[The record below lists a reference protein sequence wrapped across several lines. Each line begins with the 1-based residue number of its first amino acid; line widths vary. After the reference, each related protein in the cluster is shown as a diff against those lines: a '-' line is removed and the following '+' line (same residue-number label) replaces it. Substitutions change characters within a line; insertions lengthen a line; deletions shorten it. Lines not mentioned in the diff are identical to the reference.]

1 MFRHPQPVKDVIKI
15 TKSYVFDYKGEFFYN
30 RALVICLVIMTKYV
44 YSFEE
49 GGAEMKDLLGG
60 KGSNL
65 AEMTQIGLNVPPGYT
80 VTTEACLE
88 YLEEGE
94 MTDEIKEQMKEH
106 MKTLEDEMDQGFGDP
121 EDPLLVS
128 VRSGAAVSMPGMM
141 DTILNLGLNE
151 ETLEGLIEKTDERFA
166 YDSYRRFINMFGEVV
181 RGIPHNEFEKIMDD
195 VKEERDA
202 DQDVDLDAEGMKEV
216 TERYME
222 LVGDIP
228 SDPWEQL
235 IEATK
240 AVFASWDNK
249 RAVRY
254 RNLNDLP
261 HDMGTAVNVQAM
273 VFGNTGETSGSGVA
287 FTRDPSTGENKVYG
301 EFLQNAQGE
310 DVVAGIRTP
319 LDISDLKDMWP
330 DIYEELEEVCKTL
343 EEEYKDMQDLE
354 FTVEDKELYILQT
367 RTGKRT
373 PNSAVKIAHDM
384 HEEGI
389 ISKKVALLR
398 VEGDQVE
405 KILHKR
411 IDPDAEVDKLT
422 QGLNASPGAASGKV
436 IFDTDEAERRANDGE
451 SVVLVRPETTPED
464 IHGLAAAEGVLT
476 SRGGMTS
483 HAAVVARGMGKPC
496 VAGAEEID
504 IDLDQEYFKVDGQ
517 KIDKGDILTID
528 GTTGDV
534 ILGEAPLIEPEFTE
548 EFENLLD
555 WADDIRKM
563 GVWTNADTP
572 KDAEKAIEFGAEG
585 VGLCRTEHMFFEP
598 ERLDV
603 MQEMIIS
610 EEDEE
615 RKKALDKLM
624 PMQKKDFKELF
635 RVMDGLPLTIRLLDP
650 PLHEFAPTDEET
662 QKEMSERLG
671 ISLEEI
677 KTKVDRLEEANPML
691 GHRGCRLGITFPDIY
706 KMQVKAILEAASEV
720 QEDGVKVEPHIMVP
734 LVGKIEELE
743 NVKEKVIEPVEE
755 EVLGDSGEVD
765 YDVGT
770 MIEVPRAAL
779 TADEIAK
786 EADFFSFGTN
796 DLTQMGFGF
805 SRDDVGTFVPNYI
818 EEGILDEDPF
828 QVLDPEGI
836 GELVKTG
843 TERGREVQ
851 EDLSVGICG
860 EHGGEPS
867 SVKFCY
873 RADLDYVSCSPYR
886 VPVARIAAAQ
896 VVIEDEKEV
905 DEGVEGY

>member
-1 MFRHPQPVKDVIKI
+1 
-15 TKSYVFDYKGEFFYN
+15 
-30 RALVICLVIMTKYV
+30 MTKYV

-49 GGAEMKDLLGG
+49 GSAEMKDLLGG

-65 AEMTQIGLNVPPGYT
+65 AEMTTIGLNVPPGYT

-88 YLEEGE
+88 YLDEGKLTE
-94 MTDEIKEQMKEH
+94 DIKEQMKNKME
-106 MKTLEDEMDQGFGDP
+106 KLEEQMDQEFGDP

-141 DTILNLGLNE
+141 DTILNLGLND
-151 ETLEGLIEKTDERFA
+151 ETLQGLVEKTDERFA
-166 YDSYRRFINMFGEVV
+166 YDSYRRFVNMFGEVV
-181 RGIPHNEFEKIMDD
+181 RGIPHREFEEIMDE
-195 VKEERDA
+195 VKEERGA
-202 DQDVDLDAEGMKEV
+202 DNDVDLNAEGMKEV
-216 TERYME
+216 TERYKE

-235 IEATK
+235 MEATK
-240 AVFASWDNK
+240 AVFASWDNE
-249 RAVRY
+249 RARRY
-254 RNLNDLP
+254 RDLNDLP
-261 HDMGTAVNVQAM
+261 HDMGTAVNVQTM
-273 VFGNTGETSGSGVA
+273 VYGNTGKNSGSGVA
-287 FTRDPSTGENKVYG
+287 FTRDPSTGENKIYG
-301 EFLQNAQGE
+301 EFLRNAQGE

-319 LDISDLKDMWP
+319 LAISELKEMWP
-330 DIYEELEEVCKTL
+330 DIYEELEDVCETL

-373 PNSAVKIAHDM
+373 PNAAVKIAHDM

-389 ISKKVALLR
+389 ISKEVALLR
-398 VEGDQVE
+398 VEGDQIE

-411 IDPDAEVDKLT
+411 IDPEAELEKLT
-422 QGLNASPGAASGKV
+422 QGLNASPGAATGKV
-436 IFDTDEAERRANDGE
+436 VFDTDEAEKRGDEGE
-451 SVVLVRPETTPED
+451 SIVLVRKETTPED

-504 IDLDQEYFKVDGQ
+504 IDLANEYFEVDG
-517 KIDKGDILTID
+517 KKVEKGDIITID

-534 ILGEAPLIEPEFTE
+534 ILGEAPLIEPEFTD
-548 EFENLLD
+548 EFKNLLD
-555 WADDIRKM
+555 WADKIRKM

-572 KDAEKAIEFGAEG
+572 EDAEKAIEFGAEG

-598 ERLDV
+598 ERLEV
-603 MQEMIIS
+603 MQELIIS
-610 EEDEE
+610 DDDDQ
-615 RKKALDKLM
+615 RKSALDQLM

-650 PLHEFAPTDEET
+650 PLHEFAPTEKESQEELA
-662 QKEMSERLG
+662 ERLD
-671 ISLEEI
+671 IDVDVVEN
-677 KTKVDRLEEANPML
+677 KVERLKEANPML
-691 GHRGCRLGITFPDIY
+691 GHRGCRLGITFPEIY
-706 KMQVKAILEAASEV
+706 KMQVKAILEAALEV
-720 QEDGVKVEPHIMVP
+720 QEEGIEVEPHIMVP
-734 LVGKIEELE
+734 LVGKVEELE
-743 NVKEKVIEPVEE
+743 NVKEKVVEPVEKEVFSE
-755 EVLGDSGEVD
+755 EYEVD

-770 MIEVPRAAL
+770 MIEVPRAAI
-779 TADEIAK
+779 TADKIAE

-805 SRDDVGTFVPNYI
+805 SRDDVGTFVPNYLD
-818 EEGILDEDPF
+818 EGILNEDPF
-828 QVLDPEGI
+828 QVLDTEGI
-836 GELVKTG
+836 GELVQMG
-843 TERGREVQ
+843 TKKGRQVK

-873 RADLDYVSCSPYR
+873 RSNLDYVSCSPYR
-886 VPVARIAAAQ
+886 VPVARVAAAQ

>member
-1 MFRHPQPVKDVIKI
+1 
-15 TKSYVFDYKGEFFYN
+15 
-30 RALVICLVIMTKYV
+30 
-44 YSFEE
+44 
-49 GGAEMKDLLGG
+49 MKDLLGG

-65 AEMTQIGLNVPPGYT
+65 AEMTDIGLNVPPGYT

-88 YLEEGE
+88 YLEEEE
-94 MTDEIKEQMKEH
+94 MTEKIKKQMKKY
-106 MKTLEDEMDQGFGDP
+106 MRKLEKKMDQSFGDP
-121 EDPLLVS
+121 DDPLLVS

-151 ETLEGLIEKTDERFA
+151 ETLKGLKEKTDERFA

-181 RGIPHNEFEKIMDD
+181 RGIPHREFEEIMDE

-216 TERYME
+216 TDRYKE

-235 IEATK
+235 VEATK
-240 AVFASWDNK
+240 AVFASWDND

-254 RNLNDLP
+254 RDLNDLP

-273 VFGNTGETSGSGVA
+273 VYGNTGEKSGSGVA
-287 FTRDPSTGENKVYG
+287 FTRDPSTGENKIYG

-319 LDISDLKDMWP
+319 LNISDLKDMWP
-330 DIYEELEEVCKTL
+330 EIYDELESVCHTL

-354 FTVEDKELYILQT
+354 FTVEEKELYILQT

-373 PNSAVKIAHDM
+373 PNAAVKIAHDM

-389 ISKKVALLR
+389 ISKEVALLR
-398 VEGDQVE
+398 VEGDQIE

-411 IDPDAEVDKLT
+411 IDPEAELDKLT

-436 IFDTDEAERRANDGE
+436 IFDTDEAEMKGDEGE

-504 IDLDQEYFKVDGQ
+504 IDLEGEYFEVEGQ
-517 KIDKGDILTID
+517 RIEKGDIITID

-534 ILGEAPLIEPEFTE
+534 IMGEAPLIEPEFTE
-548 EFENLLD
+548 EFEKLLE
-555 WADDIRKM
+555 WADGIRDM

-572 KDAEKAIEFGAEG
+572 EDAEKAIEFGAEG
-585 VGLCRTEHMFFEP
+585 IGLCRTEHMFFEP
-598 ERLDV
+598 ERLEV

-610 EEDEE
+610 DDDED
-615 RKKALDKLM
+615 RKGALDRLM

-650 PLHEFAPTDEET
+650 PLHEFAPTEEKT
-662 QKEMSERLG
+662 QKELADKLDMDIEKIES
-671 ISLEEI
+671 
-677 KTKVDRLEEANPML
+677 KVERLEEANPML
-691 GHRGCRLGITFPDIY
+691 GHRGCRLGITFPEIY
-706 KMQVKAILEAASEV
+706 RMQVRAILEAASEV
-720 QEDGVKVEPHIMVP
+720 KDEGIEVDPHIMVP

-743 NVKEKVIEPVEE
+743 NVKERVIEPVEE
-755 EVLGDSGEVD
+755 EVFDEKNVVD
-765 YDVGT
+765 FDVGT

-786 EADFFSFGTN
+786 KADFFSFGTN

-805 SRDDVGTFVPNYI
+805 SRDDVGTFVPNYLDH
-818 EEGILDEDPF
+818 GILDEDPF
-828 QVLDPEGI
+828 QVIDHEGI
-836 GELVKTG
+836 GELVEIG
-843 TERGREVQ
+843 TERGRKVK

-873 RADLDYVSCSPYR
+873 RSDLDYVSCSPYR

-896 VVIEDEKEV
+896 VVIEDEREV
-905 DEGVEGY
+905 DEGVDGY

>member
-1 MFRHPQPVKDVIKI
+1 M
-15 TKSYVFDYKGEFFYN
+15 Y
-30 RALVICLVIMTKYV
+30 LVIMTKYV

-49 GGAEMKDLLGG
+49 GSAEMKDLLGG

-65 AEMTQIGLNVPPGYT
+65 AEMTDIGLNVPPGYT

-94 MTDEIKEQMKEH
+94 MTKKIIKQMKKQ
-106 MKTLEDEMDQGFGDP
+106 MKKLEKKMDQNFGDP

-141 DTILNLGLNE
+141 DTILNLGLND

-181 RGIPHNEFEKIMDD
+181 RGIPHSEFEEIMDE
-195 VKEERDA
+195 VKEERNA

-216 TERYME
+216 TARYKE

-240 AVFASWDNK
+240 AVFASWDND

-273 VFGNTGETSGSGVA
+273 VYGNTGKTSGSGVA
-287 FTRDPSTGENKVYG
+287 FTRDPSTGENEVYG

-319 LDISDLKDMWP
+319 LDISELKEMWP
-330 DIYEELEEVCKTL
+330 DIYDELEEVCHIL

-354 FTVEDKELYILQT
+354 FTVEDKELFILQT

-373 PNSAVKIAHDM
+373 PNAAVKIAHDM

-389 ISKKVALLR
+389 ISKEVALLR
-398 VEGDQVE
+398 VEGDQIE

-411 IDPDAEVDKLT
+411 IDPEAELDKLT
-422 QGLNASPGAASGKV
+422 QGLNASPGAATGKV
-436 IFDTDEAERRANDGE
+436 IFDTDEAEKRGNEGE
-451 SVVLVRPETTPED
+451 SVVLVRNETTPED

-504 IDLDQEYFKVDGQ
+504 IDLASEYFEVDGT
-517 KIDKGDILTID
+517 KVEKGDIITID

-534 ILGEAPLIEPEFTE
+534 ILGEAPLIEPEFTV
-548 EFENLLD
+548 EFKKLLE
-555 WADDIRKM
+555 WADEIRNM

-598 ERLDV
+598 ERLEV

-610 EEDEE
+610 EDDEE
-615 RKKALDKLM
+615 RQKALDKLM

-635 RVMDGLPLTIRLLDP
+635 RVMDGLPLTVRLLDP

-662 QKEMSERLG
+662 Q
-671 ISLEEI
+671 EELARKLDIDVESI
-677 KTKVDRLEEANPML
+677 KSKVHRLEEANPML

-706 KMQVKAILEAASEV
+706 RMQVKAILEAASEV
-720 QEDGVKVEPHIMVP
+720 NEEGVDVEPHIMVP
-734 LVGKIEELE
+734 LVGKVEELK
-743 NVKEKVIEPVEE
+743 NVKEKVVEPVEE
-755 EVLGDSGEVD
+755 EVFSEGDKVD

-770 MIEVPRAAL
+770 MIEVPRAAI
-779 TADEIAK
+779 TADKIAE

-805 SRDDVGTFVPNYI
+805 SRDDVGTFVPAYLD
-818 EEGILDEDPF
+818 EGILDEDPF
-828 QVLDPEGI
+828 QVLDLEGI
-836 GELVKTG
+836 GELVKMG
-843 TERGREVQ
+843 TKRGREVK

-873 RADLDYVSCSPYR
+873 RSDLDYVSCSPYR

-896 VVIEDEKEV
+896 VVIEEEKEV
-905 DEGVEGY
+905 DEGVDGY

>member
-1 MFRHPQPVKDVIKI
+1 
-15 TKSYVFDYKGEFFYN
+15 
-30 RALVICLVIMTKYV
+30 MTKYV

-49 GGAEMKDLLGG
+49 GSAEMKDLLGG

-65 AEMTQIGLNVPPGYT
+65 AEMTQIGLNVPPGYI
-80 VTTEACLE
+80 VTTDACLE

-94 MTDEIKEQMKEH
+94 MTDKIKEQMKEY
-106 MKTLEDEMDQGFGDP
+106 MKELEEKMDQNFGDP

-151 ETLEGLIEKTDERFA
+151 KTLEGLIEKTDERFA
-166 YDSYRRFINMFGEVV
+166 YDSYRRFVNMFGEVV
-181 RGIPHNEFEKIMDD
+181 RGIPHSEFEEIMDEI
-195 VKEERDA
+195 KEKRNA

-216 TERYME
+216 TERYKE

-235 IEATK
+235 VESTK
-240 AVFASWDNK
+240 AVFASWDND

-254 RNLNDLP
+254 RDLNDLP

-273 VFGNTGETSGSGVA
+273 VYGNTGKTSGSGVA

-319 LDISDLKDMWP
+319 LNISDLKDMWP
-330 DIYEELEEVCKTL
+330 DIYEELYEVCKTL
-343 EEEYKDMQDLE
+343 EEQYKDMQDLE

-373 PNSAVKIAHDM
+373 PNAAVKIAHDM
-384 HEEGI
+384 HEAGI
-389 ISKKVALLR
+389 ISKEVALLR

-411 IDPDAEVDKLT
+411 IDPDADVDKLT

-436 IFDTDEAERRANDGE
+436 IFDTDEAEQRANDGE
-451 SVVLVRPETTPED
+451 SVVLVRSETTPED

-504 IDLDQEYFKVDGQ
+504 IDMDQEYFEVGDQ
-517 KIDKGDILTID
+517 RIQKGDLITID

-548 EFENLLD
+548 EFDKLLG
-555 WADDIRKM
+555 WGDDIRQI

-598 ERLDV
+598 ERLEV

-610 EEDEE
+610 EDEE
-615 RKKALDKLM
+615 ARKKALDQLM

-650 PLHEFAPTDEET
+650 PLHEFAPTD
-662 QKEMSERLG
+662 KESQRKLAERLD
-671 ISLEEI
+671 IDVENI
-677 KTKVDRLEEANPML
+677 KNKVERLKEVNPML

-706 KMQVKAILEAASEV
+706 KMQVKAILEAASEI
-720 QEDGVKVEPHIMVP
+720 QDEGIEVKPHIMVP
-734 LVGKIEELE
+734 LVGKVEEFK
-743 NVKEKVIEPVEE
+743 NVKEKVVEPVEE
-755 EVLGDSGEVD
+755 EVFDEVQEVD

-770 MIEVPRAAL
+770 MIEVPRAAI
-779 TADEIAK
+779 TADEIAE

-805 SRDDVGTFVPNYI
+805 SRDDVGTFVPNYLD
-818 EEGILDEDPF
+818 EGILDKDPF
-828 QVLDPEGI
+828 QVLDQDGI
-836 GELVKTG
+836 GELVKMG
-843 TERGREVQ
+843 TERGRKTKK
-851 EDLSVGICG
+851 DLSVGICG
-860 EHGGEPS
+860 EHGGDPS
-867 SVKFCY
+867 SVKFCH
-873 RADLDYVSCSPYR
+873 RSGLDYVSCSPYR

-896 VVIEDEKEV
+896 VVIEDEKDV
-905 DEGVEGY
+905 DEGVDGY

>member
-1 MFRHPQPVKDVIKI
+1 
-15 TKSYVFDYKGEFFYN
+15 
-30 RALVICLVIMTKYV
+30 
-44 YSFEE
+44 
-49 GGAEMKDLLGG
+49 MKDLLGG

-65 AEMTQIGLNVPPGYT
+65 AEMTQIGLNVPPGYI

-94 MTDEIKEQMKEH
+94 MTDEIKNQMKDYMRE
-106 MKTLEDEMDQGFGDP
+106 LEEEMDQEFGDP

-141 DTILNLGLNE
+141 DTILNLGLNR
-151 ETLEGLIEKTDERFA
+151 ETVKGLIEKTDERFA

-181 RGIPHNEFEKIMDD
+181 RGIPHRKFEKIMDE
-195 VKEERDA
+195 VKEEKDA
-202 DQDVDLDAEGMKEV
+202 EQDVDLDAEGMKEV
-216 TERYME
+216 TERYKE

-228 SDPWEQL
+228 TDPWEQL
-235 IEATK
+235 VEATK

-261 HDMGTAVNVQAM
+261 HDMGTAVNVQTM
-273 VFGNTGETSGSGVA
+273 VYGNTGEDSGSGVA

-319 LDISDLKDMWP
+319 LHISDLKDMWP
-330 DIYEELEEVCKTL
+330 DIYEELEEVCRIL

-373 PNSAVKIAHDM
+373 PNAAVKIAHDM

-389 ISKKVALLR
+389 ISKEVALLR

-436 IFDTDEAERRANDGE
+436 IFDTDEAEQRAKDE
-451 SVVLVRPETTPED
+451 ELVILVRPETTPED

-504 IDLDQEYFKVDGQ
+504 IDMDQEYFDVDGQ
-517 KIDKGDILTID
+517 RIRKGDIITID

-534 ILGEAPLIEPEFTE
+534 ILGKAPLIEPEFTD
-548 EFENLLD
+548 EFEKLLG
-555 WADDIRKM
+555 WADDIRQM

-572 KDAEKAIEFGAEG
+572 KDAKKAIEFGAEG

-598 ERLDV
+598 ERLEV

-610 EEDEE
+610 EDDEE

-624 PMQKKDFKELF
+624 PMQKKDFTELF
-635 RVMDGLPLTIRLLDP
+635 KVLDGLPLTIRLLDP
-650 PLHEFAPTDEET
+650 PLHEFAPTDKKT
-662 QKEMSERLG
+662 QKQLAERLDMD
-671 ISLEEI
+671 IDVIEN
-677 KTKVDRLEEANPML
+677 KVQRLKEANPML
-691 GHRGCRLGITFPDIY
+691 GHRGCRLGITFPEIY

-720 QEDGVKVEPHIMVP
+720 QEEGIDVDPHIMVP
-734 LVGKIEELE
+734 LVGKVEELK
-743 NVKEKVIEPVEE
+743 NVKEKIVEPVEK
-755 EVLGDSGEVD
+755 EVFDEKQKVD

-805 SRDDVGTFVPNYI
+805 SRDDVGTFVPNYLD
-818 EEGILDEDPF
+818 EGILDEDPF

-836 GELVKTG
+836 GELVKIG
-843 TERGREVQ
+843 TKRGRKTQ
-851 EDLSVGICG
+851 KDLSVGICG
-860 EHGGEPS
+860 EHGGDPS

-873 RADLDYVSCSPYR
+873 RSNLDYVSCSPYR

-905 DEGVEGY
+905 DKGVDGY

>member
-1 MFRHPQPVKDVIKI
+1 
-15 TKSYVFDYKGEFFYN
+15 
-30 RALVICLVIMTKYV
+30 
-44 YSFEE
+44 
-49 GGAEMKDLLGG
+49 MKELLGG

-94 MTDEIKEQMKEH
+94 MTDEIKEQMKEY
-106 MKTLEDEMDQGFGDP
+106 MRKLEEQMGQRFGDP

-151 ETLEGLIEKTDERFA
+151 KTLEGLIKKTDERFA

-181 RGIPHNEFEKIMDD
+181 RGIPHSEFEKIMDD
-195 VKEERDA
+195 VKDERNA

-216 TERYME
+216 TERYKE

-228 SDPWEQL
+228 SDPWKQL
-235 IEATK
+235 VEATK
-240 AVFASWDNK
+240 AVFASWDNE

-261 HDMGTAVNVQAM
+261 HDMGTGVNVQAM

-287 FTRDPSTGENKVYG
+287 FTRDPSTGENQVYG
-301 EFLQNAQGE
+301 EFLRNAQGE

-330 DIYEELEEVCKTL
+330 EIYEELEEVCKTL

-373 PNSAVKIAHDM
+373 PNAAVKIAHDM

-496 VAGAEEID
+496 VAGAEGID
-504 IDLDQEYFKVDGQ
+504 IDLDGGYFEVDDQ
-517 KIDKGDILTID
+517 KIEKGDILTID

-548 EFENLLD
+548 EFENLLE

-610 EEDEE
+610 EDDEE
-615 RKKALDKLM
+615 RKKALDQLL

-650 PLHEFAPTDEET
+650 PLHEFAPTDKET
-662 QKEMSERLG
+662 QKELAEKSG
-671 ISLEEI
+671 INVEEI
-677 KTKVDRLEEANPML
+677 ETKVDRLEEANPML

-720 QEDGVKVEPHIMVP
+720 QEEGVEVEPHIMVP
-734 LVGKIEELE
+734 LVGKVEELE
-743 NVKEKVIEPVEE
+743 NVKDKVVKPVEE
-755 EVLGDSGEVD
+755 EVLDESDEVD

-836 GELVKTG
+836 GELIRMG
-843 TERGREVQ
+843 TERGREIQ

-860 EHGGEPS
+860 EHGGDPS

-873 RADLDYVSCSPYR
+873 RSDLDYVSCSPYR

>member
-1 MFRHPQPVKDVIKI
+1 MI
-15 TKSYVFDYKGEFFYN
+15 
-30 RALVICLVIMTKYV
+30 KYV

-49 GGAEMKDLLGG
+49 GSAEMKDLLGG

-65 AEMTQIGLNVPPGYT
+65 SEMTQIGLNVPPGYI
-80 VTTEACLE
+80 VTTDACLE
-88 YLEEGE
+88 YLEEGK
-94 MTDEIKEQMKEH
+94 MTEEIKGQMKEY
-106 MKTLEDEMDQGFGDP
+106 MKELEEEMDQEFGDP
-121 EDPLLVS
+121 DDPLLVS

-151 ETLEGLIEKTDERFA
+151 KTLKGLIEKTDERFA

-195 VKEERDA
+195 VKEKRNA
-202 DQDVDLDAEGMKEV
+202 DQDVDLEAEGMKEV
-216 TERYME
+216 TEKYKE

-235 IEATK
+235 VEATK
-240 AVFASWDNK
+240 AVFASWDND

-254 RNLNDLP
+254 RDLNDLP

-273 VFGNTGETSGSGVA
+273 VYGNTGKNSGSGVA

-330 DIYEELEEVCKTL
+330 DIYEELVEVCQTL
-343 EEEYKDMQDLE
+343 EEQYKDMQDLE

-373 PNSAVKIAHDM
+373 PNAAVKIAHDM

-389 ISKKVALLR
+389 ISKEVALLR

-436 IFDTDEAERRANDGE
+436 IFDTDEAEQRANDGE
-451 SVVLVRPETTPED
+451 SVVLVRSETTPED

-504 IDLDQEYFKVDGQ
+504 IDMDQEHFEVGDQ
-517 KIDKGDILTID
+517 RIRKGDLITID

-548 EFENLLD
+548 EFDKLLR
-555 WADDIRKM
+555 WADDIRQI

-585 VGLCRTEHMFFEP
+585 IGLCRTEHMFFEP
-598 ERLDV
+598 ERLEV

-610 EEDEE
+610 EDEE
-615 RKKALDKLM
+615 ARKKALDQLM
-624 PMQKKDFKELF
+624 PMQKRDFKELF

-650 PLHEFAPTDEET
+650 PLHEFAPTDKKT
-662 QKEMSERLG
+662 QNDLAERLD
-671 ISLEEI
+671 IDVETIEN
-677 KTKVDRLEEANPML
+677 KVERLKEANPML
-691 GHRGCRLGITFPDIY
+691 GHRGCRLGITFPEIY
-706 KMQVKAILEAASEV
+706 KMQIKAILEAASEV
-720 QEDGVKVEPHIMVP
+720 QDEGVEVEPHIMVP
-734 LVGKIEELE
+734 LVGKVEELK
-743 NVKEKVIEPVEE
+743 NVKEKVVEPVEQEIFGE
-755 EVLGDSGEVD
+755 EQEVE

-770 MIEVPRAAL
+770 MIEVPRAAI
-779 TADEIAK
+779 TADKIAE

-805 SRDDVGTFVPNYI
+805 SRDDVGTFVPKYLD
-818 EEGILDEDPF
+818 EGILDKDPF
-828 QVLDPEGI
+828 QVLDRDGI
-836 GELVKTG
+836 GELVKIG
-843 TERGREVQ
+843 TERGRKIQ

-860 EHGGEPS
+860 EHGGDPS
-867 SVKFCY
+867 SVKFCH
-873 RADLDYVSCSPYR
+873 RSGLDYVSCSPYR

-896 VVIEDEKEV
+896 VVIEDEKDV
-905 DEGVEGY
+905 DEGVDGY

>member
-1 MFRHPQPVKDVIKI
+1 
-15 TKSYVFDYKGEFFYN
+15 
-30 RALVICLVIMTKYV
+30 MTKYV
-44 YSFEE
+44 YSFQE
-49 GGAEMKDLLGG
+49 GSAEMKDLLGG

-65 AEMTQIGLNVPPGYT
+65 AEMTDIGLNVPPGYT

-94 MTDEIKEQMKEH
+94 MTKKIRKQMKKH
-106 MKTLEDEMDQGFGDP
+106 MKKLEKKMDQNFGDP

-141 DTILNLGLNE
+141 DTILNLGLND

-181 RGIPHNEFEKIMDD
+181 RGIPHSEFEEIMDE
-195 VKEERDA
+195 VKEERNA
-202 DQDVDLDAEGMKEV
+202 DQDVDLDADGMKEV
-216 TERYME
+216 TERYKE

-235 IEATK
+235 TEATK
-240 AVFASWDNK
+240 AVFASWDND

-273 VFGNTGETSGSGVA
+273 VYGNTGETSGSGVA

-319 LDISDLKDMWP
+319 LDISELKEMWP
-330 DIYEELEEVCKTL
+330 DIYEELEEVCQIL

-354 FTVEDKELYILQT
+354 FTVEDKELFILQT

-373 PNSAVKIAHDM
+373 PNAAVKIAHDM

-389 ISKKVALLR
+389 ISKEVALLR
-398 VEGDQVE
+398 VEGDQIE

-411 IDPDAEVDKLT
+411 IDPDAELDKLT
-422 QGLNASPGAASGKV
+422 QGLNASPGAATGKV
-436 IFDTDEAERRANDGE
+436 IFDTDEAEKRGDEGE
-451 SVVLVRPETTPED
+451 SVVLVRNETTPED

-504 IDLDQEYFKVDGQ
+504 IDLANEYFEVDG
-517 KIDKGDILTID
+517 KRIEEGDIITID

-534 ILGEAPLIEPEFTE
+534 ILGEAPLIEPEFTD
-548 EFENLLD
+548 EFKKLLG
-555 WADDIRKM
+555 WADEIRNM

-610 EEDEE
+610 EDDEE
-615 RKKALDKLM
+615 RQKALDKLM

-662 QKEMSERLG
+662 QKELARKLDIDVEK
-671 ISLEEI
+671 I
-677 KTKVDRLEEANPML
+677 KSKVHRLEEANPML
-691 GHRGCRLGITFPDIY
+691 GHRGCRLGITFPEIY
-706 KMQVKAILEAASEV
+706 RMQVKAILEAASEV
-720 QEDGVKVEPHIMVP
+720 KEEGIDVEPHIMVP
-734 LVGKIEELE
+734 LVGKVEELK
-743 NVKEKVIEPVEE
+743 NVKEKVVETVEE
-755 EVLGDSGEVD
+755 EVFDGKSEVD

-779 TADEIAK
+779 TADEIAG

-805 SRDDVGTFVPNYI
+805 SRDDVGTFVPNYLD
-818 EEGILDEDPF
+818 EGILDEDPF

-836 GELVKTG
+836 GELVKMG
-843 TERGREVQ
+843 TERGRKVQ

-873 RADLDYVSCSPYR
+873 RSDLDYVSCSPYR